1 MRYYAELAQKT
12 SPPFNELL
20 QMATAGDQ
28 AACAAV
34 DKMSR
39 ALGRGM
45 HMVASA
51 LAPSEIVVVGDIT
64 TVWQMA
70 APIIESEMRRNRLV
84 RVPRLRPA
92 RGGSQARL
100 RTAVALVMN
109 ENQL

>member
-1 MRYYAELAQKT
+1 M
-12 SPPFNELL
+12 
-20 QMATAGDQ
+20 
-28 AACAAV
+28 C
-34 DKMSR
+34 R

-51 LAPSEIVVVGDIT
+51 LAPSEIVIVGDIT
-64 TVWQMA
+64 NLWSKA

-84 RVPRLRPA
+84 HVPRLRPA

-109 ENQL
+109 ENQLLSKSRCRSFMSPVPFTVSLSTVHCFPCPFTSAII